1 MAMDK
6 FNTFIESQVDDID
19 SIEAYVNIKRF
30 AKAAEKKVLDYLE
43 DEVGILG
50 NCIITI
56 ISVLWN
62 L

>member
-6 FNTFIESQVDDID
+6 FNTFIKSQVDDTD
-19 SIEAYVNIKRF
+19 SLEAYVKIKRF
-30 AKAAEKKVLDYLE
+30 AKYAEKQVLDYLE

-50 NCIITI
+50 NCIINI
-56 ISVLWN
+56 ISVLCN